1 VHFLGDEDARAR
13 VLVMEIVQHSAGALQ
28 HDTLLLPLIHS
39 LWKPLVSCVYRRLS
53 MAVLALHAW
62 FRQTRRFRDREAY
75 VVVQSASLVA
85 RLARLCPQFIR
96 SRIVQYEVDT

>member
-1 VHFLGDEDARAR
+1 MVGLFA
-13 VLVMEIVQHSAGALQ
+13 
-28 HDTLLLPLIHS
+28 
-39 LWKPLVSCVYRRLS
+39 
-53 MAVLALHAW
+53 HAW